1 MMSRNQ
7 TVKLAVDAL
16 RAHKLRSFLTLLGVI
31 IGVATVIAVVSVI
44 QGLNDYVTSRVME
57 FGSTSFNITK
67 FSQGFSSLDTFWQES
82 KRRNLT
88 IDDLEAIDSGC
99 PHCQLTA
106 GIYNQAKTI
115 KHKNKSIDNCDM
127 RGVTVNAAFIGQ
139 VMELES
145 GRHFAPG
152 DIDHARYAVIIG
164 WDVANRLFPYEDPV
178 GKEMTIDGQVFTVIA
193 VAKKTGD
200 FLGHSQDTFVRI
212 PLTVFK
218 RMYNTTS
225 QSLNIFVQAR
235 TPADMQ
241 AAMDEVRVILRSR
254 LHRSYKD
261 DDGFAISTAETF
273 LNLWQQTTGSI
284 FMITILIASVA
295 LVVGGVVIMNIMLV
309 SVTERTRE
317 IGVRKALGARRT
329 DILGQFLAE
338 SVILAAVGGI
348 LGVSLGLLLAWLVS
362 LFSPLPMAVKWWA
375 IALGLVVASSVGIFF
390 GIYPARAA
398 SMLDPVEALRAD

>member
-1 MMSRNQ
+1 MSKDQ

-16 RAHKLRSFLTLLGVI
+16 RSHKLRSFLTLLGVI

-57 FGSTSFNITK
+57 FGSTSFNVTK
-67 FSQGFSSLDTFWQES
+67 FSQGFSSLDSYWRES

-88 IDDLEAIDSGC
+88 TDDLDAVNAAC
-99 PHCQLTA
+99 THCQLTS
-106 GIYNQAKTI
+106 GIYSERKTV
-115 KHKNKSIDNCDM
+115 KHKNKTIENCDL

-139 VMELES
+139 VMEIES
-145 GRHFAPG
+145 GRHFTPG
-152 DIDHARYAVIIG
+152 DIDHARYEVIIG
-164 WDVANRLFPYEDPV
+164 WDIADRLFPFEDPL
-178 GKEMTIDGQVFTVIA
+178 GKEMTIDGQVFTVIG
-193 VAKKTGD
+193 VAKKTGS
-200 FLGHSQDTFVRI
+200 FLGQSQDTFVRI

-218 RMYNTTS
+218 RIYNTTG
-225 QSLNIFVQAR
+225 QSLAIFVQGR

-254 LHRSYKD
+254 LHRTYKD
-261 DDGFAISTAETF
+261 DDGFSISTAETF

-284 FMITILIASVA
+284 FLITIMIASVA

-338 SVILAAVGGI
+338 SVILAAVGGF
-348 LGVSLGLLLAWLVS
+348 LGVTLGLILAWLVS
-362 LFSPLPMAVKWWA
+362 MFSPLPMAVKWWSV
-375 IALGLVVASSVGIFF
+375 ALGLLVASSVGIFF